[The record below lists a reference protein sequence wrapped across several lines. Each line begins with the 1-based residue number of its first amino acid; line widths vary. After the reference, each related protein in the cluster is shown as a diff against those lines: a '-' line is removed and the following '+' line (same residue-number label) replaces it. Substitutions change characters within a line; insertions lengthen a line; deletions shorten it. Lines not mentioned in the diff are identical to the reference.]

1 MTLED
6 SMLTVRK
13 VVFGEVLD
21 NKGLIREIENLA
33 TQADKPIKD
42 VTIVG
47 MFSVYSVA
55 RKTLTQHR
63 RLRSTI

>member
-1 MTLED
+1 MFED
-6 SMLTVRK
+6 SSLTILK

-21 NKGLIREIENLA
+21 NKGLIREIENLT

-47 MFSVYSVA
+47 VLVPISDC
-55 RKTLTQHR
+55 
-63 RLRSTI
+63 